1 MRAKLQ
7 KYGGD
12 VFEPHE
18 LLEML
23 LYFSIPQKNT
33 NPTAHALI
41 DHQSCLQL
49 LESDTDP
56 DAAG

>member
-1 MRAKLQ
+1 MAEKNIHGDHRKRMRAKLS

-23 LYFSIPQKNT
+23 LYFSISQKNT
-33 NPTAHALI
+33 NFYAI
-41 DHQSCLQL
+41 
-49 LESDTDP
+49 
-56 DAAG
+56 